1 MIVAK
6 TRCCECGV
14 IIELDDEY
22 GWTVDDECATNT
34 ICDDCKSKFED
45 YDEFEGW

>member
-6 TRCCECGV
+6 TRCHECGD

-22 GWTVDDECATNT
+22 GWTEGDCGRTNMLCNCCIDDYE
-34 ICDDCKSKFED
+34 SF
-45 YDEFEGW
+45 DEFEN